1 MWNAAPALHMRTNM
15 KYKNIWTY
23 EDVQTY
29 YKHIIIAITNAAV
42 DMGHI
47 TLPIAEL
54 HETYLTYCHSHL
66 PDLVH

>member
-1 MWNAAPALHMRTNM
+1 M